1 MKTKGDIINA
11 DIQELYNKTNSA
23 YKLVIL
29 AARRAIELSEG
40 AAKLIEAASDEK
52 VTNIA
57 IHEILQ
63 GRITYKVKNEK

>member
-1 MKTKGDIINA
+1 MVNA
-11 DIQELYNKTNSA
+11 DIQELYSKTNSA

-29 AARRAIELSEG
+29 AARRAIELSDG
-40 AAKLIEAASDEK
+40 AAKLIEASPDEK

-63 GRITYKVKNEK
+63 GKISYKVKGDK